1 MSLIYVF
8 QPLVIRWHVTLR
20 NRSYVFYVIRATNL
34 ENKCMVWTILKY
46 KIGLVWHFLNVVLQQ
61 TVWFDAENLQS
72 SFNPIFELPG
82 AEEDYQFVT
91 ILT

>member
-1 MSLIYVF
+1 M
-8 QPLVIRWHVTLR
+8 
-20 NRSYVFYVIRATNL
+20 RATNL

-46 KIGLVWHFLNVVLQQ
+46 KIGLVWHCTSDSFLNVVLQQ

-91 ILT
+91 VLT

>member
-1 MSLIYVF
+1 MHGLNNI
-8 QPLVIRWHVTLR
+8 
-20 NRSYVFYVIRATNL
+20 
-34 ENKCMVWTILKY
+34 
-46 KIGLVWHFLNVVLQQ
+46 KIQNWVGLALYFGQFLNVVLQQ

-72 SFNPIFELPG
+72 SFNPIFELLG